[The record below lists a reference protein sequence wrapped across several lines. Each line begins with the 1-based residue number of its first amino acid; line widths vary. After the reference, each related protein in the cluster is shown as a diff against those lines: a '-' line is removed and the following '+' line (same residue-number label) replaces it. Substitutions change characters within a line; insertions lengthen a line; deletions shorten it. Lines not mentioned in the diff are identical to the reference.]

1 MNEWA
6 TECAT
11 HIFPSKNR
19 NSRTLKICSAPSTWM
34 DGVYRVVR
42 WVMRGFDAA
51 DSERTVRPE
60 SPTSPNVEIG
70 PTAKNLRTQ
79 CSREDCDQGIISS
92 DELDS
97 EEMRRVTVESSL
109 HFLLTLEQHLSM
121 TSSVF
126 WACSEASSANDNNS
140 CTEAS
145 HHGMTDSTVVMFCV
159 NVPVSF
165 FFFSSFLS
173 GAKTCPFHQYQTKTC
188 MLLS

>member
-1 MNEWA
+1 
-6 TECAT
+6 
-11 HIFPSKNR
+11 
-19 NSRTLKICSAPSTWM
+19 M
-34 DGVYRVVR
+34 DGVFRAVR

-97 EEMRRVTVESSL
+97 EEMRRVTVESSF

-121 TSSVF
+121 TS
-126 WACSEASSANDNNS
+126 
-140 CTEAS
+140 
-145 HHGMTDSTVVMFCV
+145 
-159 NVPVSF
+159 
-165 FFFSSFLS
+165 
-173 GAKTCPFHQYQTKTC
+173 
-188 MLLS
+188 